1 MPIFEYK
8 GLNKAGKNVKGIV
21 DADNQRAARTKL
33 KKDGIY
39 VMSLADKKS
48 QAAKK
53 KAAGG
58 GASRGGRASTEEISS
73 MTRQLA
79 SLVKANI
86 PLVDC
91 LGAVS
96 DQMENQYL
104 KEVLADCRNQVNE
117 GSTLQKAMIKYP
129 KVFDNI
135 FVSMVGA
142 GEMSG
147 SLDTI
152 LMRLAEFSEAR
163 TELKSR
169 VKGAMMYPII
179 TILLMIAI
187 LMAMFVYVLPT
198 ITGILIDQG
207 VEIPW
212 YTQIVMNMSAFMVN
226 YWLFILIGMALGT
239 FIFFQWKNS
248 ATGRPAWDAIVL
260 KLPVVGKLARMIAV
274 SRFTRT
280 LSTLLSGGVP
290 MLNAMDIVRN
300 VVDNEV
306 LARAVDGA
314 RENIR
319 EGESIAGPL
328 KKSEEF
334 PPIVIHMVSIGEKT
348 GELEKMLNQVAET
361 YDFQVKT
368 QIEGLTSLLTPV
380 MLVLM
385 GGVIGFIVVSVLV
398 PMMDMMNAVQ

>member
-1 MPIFEYK
+1 
-8 GLNKAGKNVKGIV
+8 
-21 DADNQRAARTKL
+21 
-33 KKDGIY
+33 
-39 VMSLADKKS
+39 
-48 QAAKK
+48 
-53 KAAGG
+53 
-58 GASRGGRASTEEISS
+58 
-73 MTRQLA
+73 
-79 SLVKANI
+79 
-86 PLVDC
+86 
-91 LGAVS
+91 
-96 DQMENQYL
+96 
-104 KEVLADCRNQVNE
+104 LADCRNQVNE
-117 GSTLQKAMIKYP
+117 GSTLQKAIAKYP

-152 LMRLAEFSEAR
+152 LLRLAEFSEAR

-169 VKGAMMYPII
+169 VQGALMYPVI
-179 TILLMIAI
+179 TIVLMIAI
-187 LMAMFVYVLPT
+187 MMAMFVYVLPT
-198 ITGILIDQG
+198 ITNVLIDLG

-212 YTQIVMNMSAFMVN
+212 YTQLVIATSGFMVN
-226 YWLFILIGMALGT
+226 YWLLILGAIAAAT
-239 FIFFQWKNS
+239 FAFFSWKAS
-248 ATGRPAWDAIVL
+248 AGGRPVWDAILL
-260 KLPVVGKLARMIAV
+260 KLPVVGKLSRMIAV

-361 YDFQVKT
+361 YDFQVKN
-368 QIEGLTSLLTPV
+368 QIDGLTSLLTPI

-385 GGVIGFIVVSVLV
+385 GGVIGFIVISVLV

>member
-8 GLNKAGKNVKGIV
+8 GLNKTGKNVKGII
-21 DADNQRAARTKL
+21 DADSQRTARVKL

-39 VMSLADKKS
+39 VMNLTDKK
-48 QAAKK
+48 ADAKK
-53 KAAGG
+53 RNSGGSG
-58 GASRGGRASTEEISS
+58 GAKGRASTEEISS

-91 LGAVS
+91 LAAVS
-96 DQMENQYL
+96 DQMENRYL

-117 GSTLQKAMIKYP
+117 GSTLQKAMLKYP

-142 GEMSG
+142 GELSG

-152 LMRLAEFSEAR
+152 LMRLAEFAEAR

-169 VKGAMMYPII
+169 VQGAMMYPII
-179 TILLMIAI
+179 TVLLMIAI
-187 LMAMFVYVLPT
+187 LMGMFVYVLPT

-207 VEIPW
+207 VDIPW
-212 YTQIVMNMSAFMVN
+212 YTQMVMDMSGFMVN
-226 YWLFILIGMALGT
+226 YYIYILAGMGLGT
-239 FIFFQWKNS
+239 FLFWQWKKS
-248 ATGRPAWDAIVL
+248 PTGRPTWDAILL
-260 KLPVVGKLARMIAV
+260 KIPVVGKLSRIIAV

-290 MLNAMDIVRN
+290 MLNALDIVRN

-306 LARAVDGA
+306 LARAVDDA

-328 KKSEEF
+328 KKSEQF
-334 PPIVIHMVSIGEKT
+334 PAIVIHMVAIGEKT
-348 GELEKMLNQVAET
+348 GELEKMLNQVADT

-368 QIEGLTSLLTPV
+368 QVDGLTSLLTPV

-385 GGVIGFIVVSVLV
+385 GGVIGFIVISVLV
-398 PMMDMMNAVQ
+398 PMMDMMDAVQ